1 MLRKGLL
8 VLLWFPLTLVLLLVN
23 LSILASSRPAVS
35 TAPLS
40 TSPLADN
47 VSQVAISAGSGQ
59 VLGATV
65 VAGDARALLLES
77 FLRSYQSPLAPYA
90 DRIVSEADKNGI
102 DFRLVVAIAMCES
115 NLGKRMPSSDSHNA
129 WGIAV
134 YTGNQ
139 SGATFSNWPE
149 AINWVSNYIREKYYS
164 QGLVDLK
171 DIGTVWAPP
180 SVENGY
186 SWTTCVETFQRGIL

>member
-23 LSILASSRPAVS
+23 LSLLASSHTLVAA
-35 TAPLS
+35 APLS
-40 TSPLADN
+40 ASPLADN
-47 VSQVAISAGSGQ
+47 LLQVAASGGSGQ
-59 VLGATV
+59 VLGASV
-65 VAGDARALLLES
+65 IAGDARALLLGS
-77 FLRSYQSPLAPYA
+77 FLRSYGSPLAPYA
-90 DRIVSEADKNGI
+90 DQIVSEADKNGI

-134 YTGNQ
+134 YTGSQ

-149 AINWVSNYIREKYYS
+149 AINWVSSYIREKYYS

-171 DIGTVWAPP
+171 DIGAVWAPP
-180 SVENGY
+180 SVEKGY